1 MGFQARLQQKY
12 KDGARPALSS
22 EFGIK
27 NPMLIP
33 ALEKV
38 VISVGAG
45 ELAKDQKTLQNMA
58 DTISIIAGQKAVI
71 TNAKKSVAG
80 FKVREGFPVGIKV
93 TLRKEQMFV
102 FLDKLI
108 SIALPRVKDFRG
120 LPRNGFDGRGNY
132 NFGLTEQLMFP
143 EVVYDQIIRTHGMNI
158 TIVTTAQDDK
168 QAMKLLELLGLP
180 FAKGK

>member
-1 MGFQARLQQKY
+1 MNRLKARY
-12 KDGARPALSS
+12 ASDIKDALVE
-22 EFGIK
+22 EFDIK

-45 ELAKDQKTLQNMA
+45 DDGKDSKVLQNIV
-58 DTISIIAGQKAVI
+58 DTISLISGQKALVK
-71 TNAKKSVAG
+71 NAKKSVAG
-80 FKVREGFPVGIKV
+80 FKVREGYPVGVKV
-93 TLRKEQMFV
+93 TLRNEQMFA

-108 SIALPRVKDFRG
+108 SVALPRVKDFRG
-120 LPRNGFDGRGNY
+120 VPRNGFDGRANY

-143 EVVYDQIIRTHGMNI
+143 EVDFDSILKTHGMNI
-158 TIVTTAQDDK
+158 SIVTTAANDK
-168 QAMKLLELLGLP
+168 QAFKLLELVGIP

>member
-1 MGFQARLQQKY
+1 MNRLKARY
-12 KDGARPALSS
+12 ASDIKDALVE
-22 EFGIK
+22 EFDIK

-45 ELAKDQKTLQNMA
+45 DDGKDSKVLQNIV
-58 DTISIIAGQKAVI
+58 DTISLISGQKALVK
-71 TNAKKSVAG
+71 NAKKSVAG
-80 FKVREGFPVGIKV
+80 FKVREGYPVGVKV
-93 TLRKEQMFV
+93 TLRNKQMFA

-108 SIALPRVKDFRG
+108 SVALPRVKDFRG
-120 LPRNGFDGRGNY
+120 VPRNGFDGRANY

-143 EVVYDQIIRTHGMNI
+143 EVNFDSILKTHGMNI
-158 TIVTTAQDDK
+158 SIVTTAANDK
-168 QAMKLLELLGLP
+168 QAFKLLELVGIP